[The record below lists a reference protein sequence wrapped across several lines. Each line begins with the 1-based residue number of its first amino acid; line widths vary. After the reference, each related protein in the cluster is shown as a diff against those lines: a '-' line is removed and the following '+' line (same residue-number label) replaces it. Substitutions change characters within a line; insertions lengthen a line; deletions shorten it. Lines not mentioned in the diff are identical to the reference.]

1 MLLVAVMMG
10 PIIVAISILVD
21 LLSLP
26 NTLLKES
33 KGFEHKYQL
42 SSDRLNDDQINVVM
56 KTFGK
61 IFYG

>member
-1 MLLVAVMMG
+1 MMLMAIVLG
-10 PIIVAISILVD
+10 PIAIAISVIVD

-42 SSDRLNDDQINVVM
+42 SSDRLNDAQIDVVM
-56 KTFGK
+56 
-61 IFYG
+61 